1 MAITHESVFEEF
13 NDLYQSFNH
22 MVNKIYTMSDEIR
35 KREIMQR
42 ELETKSRE
50 SQIGALQMQINPHFL
65 YNTLDCINWMAQ
77 MKGDSDVS
85 EMILTL
91 GKFFRSNTEMK
102 GIYTSI
108 EQEIKN
114 IELYMT
120 LAKLRYLERLN
131 YSIEVDKDLFDLQ
144 IIKLLLQP
152 LVENSI
158 KYGLDKSTKDGH
170 IHLWIGQEDECIVV
184 SVTDDGMGMDFKQL
198 EMIRRLW
205 ETLPMSSRI
214 LKAWGFIILCGGF
227 IYAIKM
233 NVPLKSSARKIVEQI
248 L

>member
-1 MAITHESVFEEF
+1 
-13 NDLYQSFNH
+13 
-22 MVNKIYTMSDEIR
+22 
-35 KREIMQR
+35 
-42 ELETKSRE
+42 
-50 SQIGALQMQINPHFL
+50 
-65 YNTLDCINWMAQ
+65 
-77 MKGDSDVS
+77 
-85 EMILTL
+85 
-91 GKFFRSNTEMK
+91 MK

-205 ETLPMSSRI
+205 ENIANEQQDNIKSVGLYNIMRR
-214 LKAWGFIILCGGF
+214 LYLCYKDECSFEIFSEKDSGTN
-227 IYAIKM
+227 IVITYPRVRY
-233 NVPLKSSARKIVEQI
+233 VPEN
-248 L
+248 